1 MKKKRKK
8 KDVSPLLQT
17 YAEGRIRQKQALNKM
32 VSLLRNLTDDPQ
44 VGTQAKDNLRQV
56 EE

>member
-1 MKKKRKK
+1 MIQKRKK

-44 VGTQAKDNLRQV
+44 VGTQAKDNLRQG

>member
-1 MKKKRKK
+1 MIQKRKK